1 MSARTFSFFILKLML
16 RRIKNDI
23 YRIQSSRLQ
32 FAQPSAGAERLF
44 RQLVIELRL
53 K

>member
-23 YRIQSSRLQ
+23 YRIQSSNFSLLNRQ
-32 FAQPSAGAERLF
+32 RERNGCF
-44 RQLVIELRL
+44 VS
-53 K
+53 